1 MCDPGWKRVHG
12 KLLASNHPN
21 VQDSIN
27 CWLPP
32 ESGLREQI
40 EEISARH
47 PDGFKVK
54 KAKMLQFKSSTLTE
68 IRMNEMEKKIIG
80 PQLLLLAIL

>member
-1 MCDPGWKRVHG
+1 MYD

-32 ESGLREQI
+32 ETGLREQI
-40 EEISARH
+40 AEISARH
-47 PDGFKVK
+47 PGGFNMKGV
-54 KAKMLQFKSSTLTE
+54 KMLQFKSTITE
-68 IRMNEMEKKIIG
+68 MMMNDIEKKRIS
-80 PQLLLLAIL
+80 A